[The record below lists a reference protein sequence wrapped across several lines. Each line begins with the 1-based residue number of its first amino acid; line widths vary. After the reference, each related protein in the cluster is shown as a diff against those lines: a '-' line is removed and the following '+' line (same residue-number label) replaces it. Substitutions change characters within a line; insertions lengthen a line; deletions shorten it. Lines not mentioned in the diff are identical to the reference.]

1 MVLGNYPAQG
11 ERQLISEDWIT
22 RARMKHDL
30 YVAQHGDKPPG
41 EVRGKMGLDVAE
53 FGTDSNVACIR
64 YGSYITFSSWAGVDT
79 YESAIRSLTL
89 YKQKNCEIA
98 YIDATGLGSGVA
110 PMMAREGRAEDVRAV
125 SVKVAST
132 PSVTF
137 KIEDGE
143 FYQLRDQLWW
153 ILREWLRKDD
163 SAMLPND
170 GMLLEELRTPS
181 YKKNL
186 RGKIVIMNK
195 DTMREKLK
203 RSPDRAEALA
213 LTFTP
218 VERPKVIS
226 LSS

>member
-1 MVLGNYPAQG
+1 
-11 ERQLISEDWIT
+11 
-22 RARMKHDL
+22 
-30 YVAQHGDKPPG
+30 
-41 EVRGKMGLDVAE
+41 
-53 FGTDSNVACIR
+53 
-64 YGSYITFSSWAGVDT
+64 
-79 YESAIRSLTL
+79 
-89 YKQKNCEIA
+89 
-98 YIDATGLGSGVA
+98 
-110 PMMAREGRAEDVRAV
+110 
-125 SVKVAST
+125 
-132 PSVTF
+132 
-137 KIEDGE
+137 
-143 FYQLRDQLWW
+143 LWW